1 MMKRKSYSKMT
12 PAELAIATKRFDDE
26 FVADEA
32 RPLTQDEQDQW
43 IRVKAKRG
51 RRKVGEGF
59 QRISVSIEPG
69 LLKRVTALAKERRI
83 SRSQLLAQ
91 ALQDELARNRN
102 RGRS

>member
-1 MMKRKSYSKMT
+1 MKRKPYSKMT
-12 PAELAIATKRFDDE
+12 PEELATATKRFDKE
-26 FVADEA
+26 SVADET
-32 RPLTQDEQDQW
+32 RPLTEDERDQW

-51 RRKVGEGF
+51 RRRVGEGF
-59 QRISVSIEPG
+59 QRISVSIESG

-102 RGRS
+102 RD

>member
-1 MMKRKSYSKMT
+1 MKHNPYSNMT
-12 PAELAIATKRFDDE
+12 PAELAIATERFDKE
-26 FVADEA
+26 FVTDEA

-59 QRISVSIEPG
+59 QRISVSIEQG

-91 ALQDELARNRN
+91 ALQDELARSRN
-102 RGRS
+102 ST

>member
-43 IRVKAKRG
+43 IRVKAKRR

-59 QRISVSIEPG
+59 QRISVSIEQG

-102 RGRS
+102 RSRN

>member
-1 MMKRKSYSKMT
+1 MKRKSYSKMT

-51 RRKVGEGF
+51 RRKVAEGF
-59 QRISVSIEPG
+59 QRISVSIEQG